1 MVEKAAWLRRP
12 LAPARWSALL
22 RDGLLVITIGCG
34 SFARFR
40 GRVPAARLDS
50 EMPLRTVGTFG
61 GDGTR
66 SLDVDASILARFAL

>member
-1 MVEKAAWLRRP
+1 
-12 LAPARWSALL
+12 L
-22 RDGLLVITIGCG
+22 RDALRVITINCG

-40 GRVPAARLDS
+40 GRVPAARL
-50 EMPLRTVGTFG
+50 EPGMPLRTVGTFG